1 MERQVRA
8 SPTTHHHCALWLVPR
23 FSAVCVVCC
32 VVAWWAWL
40 VVVLVAT
47 PRLFRCHQC
56 LCFQSFTTHPP
67 RFTTQ
72 SQSLSSSCPC
82 AHSFC
87 HSLTHTH
94 SQATPPRHTHTHV
107 VAGALWC
114 LVCVCVPTVL
124 AVAAPGSPLTRP
136 PTPCAPHHTTP
147 PLAAGGCGGGSVG
160 VVACVATWST
170 HWLCWCCPLPIHT
183 HTRGDGHVVVVA
195 VCVVWLPPPLC
206 AFPTNHH
213 HCVRC
218 PALSAVCEWW
228 HHAHPP
234 TVVPPTLVCACVS
247 VSGVATTP
255 TTHAVVPCALSLL
268 SLAMPHLPHSHK
280 CHASLHSHT
289 WRALC
294 GSSHPLTHTHTGC
307 LTAHTPSTHH
317 HHWVCV
323 CSSTCSHPP
332 HTHTGRTGVA
342 HAWVVAGV
350 VTTTTP
356 LVPHHHTHTHS
367 GTGGVGHGGAWWCA
381 CALCVPPTP
390 PSHSPS
396 LPPPPPTLLCHH
408 RPHTHTRDL
417 VHAPLPHTHAT
428 CTTTHTKA
436 CCVLTTPCHTH
447 HHPLHPPIHTHTTW
461 HTHGISHTATMVLA
475 IAHHAVHSHT
485 TDATHTHH
493 TGDRPRPSTP
503 LAVAFREPPPP
514 RWSCP
519 FALLSSSLL
528 VHQPL
533 FSLSQAC
540 THTPLMCSS
549 PPPCHPSRVCGV
561 CCGDGQHQAPQWW

>member
-1 MERQVRA
+1 MLI
-8 SPTTHHHCALWLVPR
+8 HL
-23 FSAVCVVCC
+23 
-32 VVAWWAWL
+32 
-40 VVVLVAT
+40 
-47 PRLFRCHQC
+47 
-56 LCFQSFTTHPP
+56 
-67 RFTTQ
+67 
-72 SQSLSSSCPC
+72 LSS
-82 AHSFC
+82 
-87 HSLTHTH
+87 
-94 SQATPPRHTHTHV
+94 AT
-107 VAGALWC
+107 
-114 LVCVCVPTVL
+114 
-124 AVAAPGSPLTRP
+124 
-136 PTPCAPHHTTP
+136 
-147 PLAAGGCGGGSVG
+147 
-160 VVACVATWST
+160 
-170 HWLCWCCPLPIHT
+170 
-183 HTRGDGHVVVVA
+183 
-195 VCVVWLPPPLC
+195 
-206 AFPTNHH
+206 
-213 HCVRC
+213 
-218 PALSAVCEWW
+218 
-228 HHAHPP
+228 
-234 TVVPPTLVCACVS
+234 
-247 VSGVATTP
+247 
-255 TTHAVVPCALSLL
+255 
-268 SLAMPHLPHSHK
+268 
-280 CHASLHSHT
+280 
-289 WRALC
+289 
-294 GSSHPLTHTHTGC
+294 
-307 LTAHTPSTHH
+307 
-317 HHWVCV
+317 
-323 CSSTCSHPP
+323 

-447 HHPLHPPIHTHTTW
+447 HHPLHPPILTHTHHMA

-475 IAHHAVHSHT
+475 IAHHAVYTHT

-533 FSLSQAC
+533 LSLSSMHSHAPHVLITTTMPSIPCVWCVVCVVGMDSTKHHSGGEARHSHAC
-540 THTPLMCSS
+540 
-549 PPPCHPSRVCGV
+549 
-561 CCGDGQHQAPQWW
+561 